1 MNWLLRLYPMRWRE
15 RYGEEFGAVLA
26 SQRASVGLVVD
37 VIGGAIDAHLHPQFH
52 SQIQNSNPSYAQR
65 EDTMTLAML
74 QRCSVGGPK
83 LSPSDRRIA
92 SRVTILS
99 ALVLAV
105 VSLALTKI
113 YHGAAAVQA
122 LLYASAPVLSIV
134 YEQTAYLRKRPWR
147 TQAFALVAGI
157 SAMYL
162 FMLAVCLIAN
172 RL

>member
-1 MNWLLRLYPMRWRE
+1 
-15 RYGEEFGAVLA
+15 
-26 SQRASVGLVVD
+26 
-37 VIGGAIDAHLHPQFH
+37 
-52 SQIQNSNPSYAQR
+52 
-65 EDTMTLAML
+65 MTLAML

-122 LLYASAPVLSIV
+122 LLYASAPVLSMV

-172 RL
+172 QL